1 MIHPLACTDVDELAA
16 AHALGSLPPAEAASV
31 ERHLTTC
38 REPHAEVREAVA
50 SVERL
55 SREVPS
61 PVPPPALR
69 SRIMASAAA
78 VPQES
83 AVHERLGQ
91 PRTAVGPARSEPTAV
106 ARDGVPARW
115 GSVPR
120 VGPLP
125 RWGWPSLGRLV
136 VGASLAA
143 AVVLG
148 FAVVQL
154 QGALNGRD
162 DQLNRIADVLANGS
176 QAVRIETAAARGYLV
191 RGSSRSATLVM
202 TGIAPPPAGKVYEM
216 WLLDARGRATAAGLV
231 PVSSGIVVA
240 PLDVPLTPVATQF
253 ALTVE
258 HARVSQPTGNPIL
271 VADISG

>member
-1 MIHPLACTDVDELAA
+1 MTQPLVCTDVDELAA
-16 AHALGSLPPAEAASV
+16 AHALGSLPPAEAAAV
-31 ERHLTTC
+31 ERHLATC
-38 REPHAEVREAVA
+38 REPHAEVREAA
-50 SVERL
+50 AFVERL
-55 SREVPS
+55 TREVPT

-69 SRIMASAAA
+69 SRIIASAAA

-83 AVHERLGQ
+83 AVDERLGQ

-106 ARDGVPARW
+106 ARDRVPARW

-120 VGPLP
+120 W
-125 RWGWPSLGRLV
+125 RWPSLGRLM

-143 AVVLG
+143 AVVLA

-162 DQLNRIADVLANGS
+162 DQLNRIAGVLANGS
-176 QAVRIETAAARGYLV
+176 QAVRIETGAARGYLV
-191 RGSSRSATLVM
+191 RGSSGSATLVM

-216 WLLDARGRATAAGLV
+216 WLLDARGRATPAGLV

-240 PLDVPLTPVATQF
+240 PLDAPLTPGVARF
-253 ALTVE
+253 VLTVE
-258 HARVSQPTGNPIL
+258 RARVSQPTGKPIL